1 MSSFRA
7 DRMWMYNRFV
17 PSCKEVTTEFIYGV
31 CRFIEFALMQ
41 HNFVSN
47 GSIWCLCPRC
57 ENRGFLMTDIVTAH
71 LYKFGF
77 MLNYYHWVS
86 HGEPFIPI
94 LRLEYGV
101 HAGIEP
107 AVDIPIIT
115 DDLESLR
122 HENGEVEE
130 HEIEEEI
137 PENEGADEIDRHKN
151 EEELDESDFDSSGD
165 EEDEQSDV
173 NIEYNDSE
181 DNEDNFKKISSINL
195 KNRKSSNNGEG
206 PSLHTGGS
214 VSFDEYRRRYNTFT
228 RNINQKVG
236 ETSTIRNED
245 GFEVQERDVGLNRAT
260 EENKVQECNDDNN
273 ILTLLQNIP
282 KEQVLNTWIDTI
294 GGGKKGRVYG
304 LSLKTS
310 VLGKL
315 THVSSVHSNAPT
327 SPTVPPQQVIETHDF
342 EQAVNHVV
350 DQRVDNW
357 VD

>member
-181 DNEDNFKKISSINL
+181 DNEDVGTQQQTPISHEIIQSQ
-195 KNRKSSNNGEG
+195 
-206 PSLHTGGS
+206 P
-214 VSFDEYRRRYNTFT
+214 RRRIVRGITPLTNTFT

-315 THVSSVHSNAPT
+315 THFSSVHSNAPT